1 MLQEVASCLESVLML
16 TRFCACVALFLCA
29 LPVLATAED
38 EGESLEFR
46 DETYELAYVKETKSG
61 KFHEILNEYIPEEE
75 ELKEWSSM
83 IAVRQYPGRT
93 DFEPLAGTV
102 VKVLKQQNPDAPSA
116 LHTSPDG
123 RRTMVDFITWDL
135 KQEIVEFNVFIYQLG
150 PDGKSVVA
158 QQYALR
164 TYGQE
169 EGLKFLKELKPLR
182 SKILEEVGKFKFP
195 PVTTEQPAETEAE

>member
-1 MLQEVASCLESVLML
+1 MFQEVASCLENFPMP
-16 TRFCACVALFLCA
+16 TKFCAYLALLMFA
-29 LPVLATAED
+29 LPVLTIAED

-93 DFEPLAGTV
+93 DFEQLAGTV

-123 RRTMVDFITWDL
+123 KRTMVDFITWDL
-135 KQEIVEFNVFIYQLG
+135 KQEIVEFNVFIYELG
-150 PDGKSVVA
+150 PGGTSVVA

-182 SKILEEVGKFKFP
+182 PKILEAVGKFKFP
-195 PVTTEQPAETEAE
+195 PVTTEQPTEAEAE